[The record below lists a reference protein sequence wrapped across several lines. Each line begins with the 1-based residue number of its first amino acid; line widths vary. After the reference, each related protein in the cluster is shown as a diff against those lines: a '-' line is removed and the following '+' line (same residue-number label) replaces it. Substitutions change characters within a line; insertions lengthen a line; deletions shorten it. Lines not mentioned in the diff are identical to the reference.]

1 MWEKLYAALKLTRQ
15 EDNIPLTIESHIQKI
30 NSLITI
36 EDIENMRS
44 DDVKEAVINYLQAVV
59 PSMRK

>member
-15 EDNIPLTIESHIQKI
+15 DNNIPLTIESHIQKI

-36 EDIENMRS
+36 EDIENMKS
-44 DDVKEAVINYLQAVV
+44 DDVKEAVINYLQAIV